1 MVLLTDDER
10 EIYILIKEF
19 LKKKSFITITEIL
32 DFLNYR
38 LGYNSNLNR
47 IKIEII
53 IKNLIKKK
61 YIFPNTKLVRDNIL
75 EVPLRKEIYQHI
87 KRNPGININE
97 IKRAFN
103 IGSNQV
109 LWHLKFLDKFQFI
122 RFMKIQNQTAFFK
135 FELDISNDKTY
146 FYLRKKNV
154 KKIIKLLENE
164 REALS
169 STKISEKLKIHYN
182 TTKKYLEVLS
192 NLNLIIIVKKD
203 DNDYNYFSLNYKN
216 YYTILETLFKT

>member
-216 YYTILETLFKT
+216 YYAILETLFKT

>member
-1 MVLLTDDER
+1 MGFLDKDEE
-10 EIYILIKEF
+10 EIYKLVKEF
-19 LKKKSFITITEIL
+19 IKKKSFITITEIL

-47 IKIEII
+47 NEIEII

-61 YIFPNTKLVRDNIL
+61 YIFPRTKLVRDNIL
-75 EVPLRKEIYQHI
+75 EVPLRREIYQHI

-97 IKRAFN
+97 IMRALN

-122 RFMKIQNQTAFFK
+122 RCMKIQNQTAFFK

-146 FYLRKKNV
+146 FYLRKKNI

-182 TTKKYLEVLS
+182 TAKKYLVILS
-192 NLNLIIIVKKD
+192 NLNLIISIKKD

-216 YYTILETLFKT
+216 YNTILKTLYKS

>member
-10 EIYILIKEF
+10 EIYNIIKEF

-32 DFLNYR
+32 DFLSYR
-38 LGYNSNLNR
+38 LKFNPNVNR
-47 IKIEII
+47 SKIEII
-53 IKNLIKKK
+53 LKNLIKKK
-61 YIFPNTKLVRDNIL
+61 YIFPSTKLVRDNIL

-87 KRNPGININE
+87 QRNPGININE

-122 RFMKIQNQTAFFK
+122 RCMKIQNQTAFFK
-135 FELDISNDKTY
+135 FELDISNDKIY

-182 TTKKYLEVLS
+182 TTKKYLVILS
-192 NLNLIIIVKKD
+192 NLNLILIIKKD
-203 DNDYNYFSLNYKN
+203 DNDYNYFSLNYVN
-216 YYTILETLFKT
+216 YYAILKTLYKS